1 MEYRVRTIRDEAG
14 LERLQG
20 EWDGLLE
27 RSRGGSIFAS
37 FAWNSAW
44 WQFFGKGARL
54 YIVAVSDAEGQ
65 VYGIAPLML
74 RRVGLLRRLEFIG
87 TGLSDAGDFVLDPD
101 HAEGVLGAIFA
112 YLGRH
117 NRAWDITDLDE
128 VPPYSPLA
136 RFLETKRPSGLRVLA
151 LPRNDCPY
159 IPVPATWDA
168 YTKTLQRKPRQH
180 LEGFAR
186 RVVEETGATFRL
198 VTEEAEAPAAVER
211 FYALHRARWD
221 TKDDELNP
229 EHLTPEF
236 VAFLEEACRR
246 SASHGSLRLTEL
258 CVPMVDDGRQTTD
271 DVDVSPSVVR
281 RLSSVVPIA
290 SWVSFLVNGRWSGY
304 MTGFDPA
311 WSAKRPG
318 KVLHGFVMR
327 EAMKEGAFE
336 IDEGRGAE
344 PYKYELGA
352 ISRQSWRFMLTSNR
366 PRSLM
371 ALGLVKGRL
380 RARDLVRR
388 YRERTTGDARQ
399 TTTEMASEQ

>member
-20 EWDGLLE
+20 AWDGLLE
-27 RSRGGSIFAS
+27 QSRGGSIFSS

-44 WQFFGKGARL
+44 WQFFGKGAKL
-54 YIVAVSDAEGQ
+54 HVVVVSDSEGQ
-65 VYGIAPLML
+65 VCGIAPLML
-74 RRVGLLRRLEFIG
+74 RRVGLLRKLEFIG

-112 YLGRH
+112 YLRKH
-117 NRAWDITDLDE
+117 SRAWDIIDLDE

-136 RFLETKRPSGLRVLA
+136 RFLETKRPPGLRVLA

-159 IPVPATWDA
+159 IPVPTTWEA

-186 RVVEETGATFRL
+186 RVIEETGATFRL
-198 VTEEAEAPAAVER
+198 VTEEADAPAAVER

-221 TKDDELNP
+221 NKEDELNP

-236 VAFLEEACRR
+236 VAFLKEACRF
-246 SASHGSLRLTEL
+246 SAAQGSLRLTEL
-258 CVPMVDDGRQTTD
+258 CVDNA
-271 DVDVSPSVVR
+271 
-281 RLSSVVPIA
+281 PIA
-290 SWVSFLVNGRWSGY
+290 SWIGFFVNGRWSGY

-311 WSAKRPG
+311 WSTKRPG
-318 KVLHGFVMR
+318 KILHGFVMR

-352 ISRQSWRFMLTSNR
+352 ISRRSWRFMLTSNT
-366 PRSLM
+366 PRSLI
-371 ALGLVKGRL
+371 ALSLVKGRL
-380 RARDLVRR
+380 RVRVLVRR
-388 YRERTTGDARQ
+388 YRDTQAAKNAGEVI
-399 TTTEMASEQ
+399 EK

>member
-54 YIVAVSDAEGQ
+54 YIVVVSDSEGQ
-65 VYGIAPLML
+65 VCGIAPLML

-101 HAEGVLGAIFA
+101 HAEEALAAIFA
-112 YLGRH
+112 YLGKH

-136 RFLETKRPSGLRVLA
+136 RFLETKRPPGLRVLA

-159 IPVPATWDA
+159 IPVPATWEA

-186 RVVEETGATFRL
+186 RVIEETGATFRL
-198 VTEEAEAPAAVER
+198 VTKEAEASAAVER

-246 SASHGSLRLTEL
+246 SAAHGSLRLTEL
-258 CVPMVDDGRQTTD
+258 CVEDA
-271 DVDVSPSVVR
+271 
-281 RLSSVVPIA
+281 PIA
-290 SWVSFLVNGRWSGY
+290 SWIGFLVNGRWSGY

-327 EAMKEGAFE
+327 EAMKQGAFE

-371 ALGLVKGRL
+371 ALGLVKGRV

-388 YRERTTGDARQ
+388 DRERTTGDARQ

>member
-1 MEYRVRTIRDEAG
+1 MEYRVRTIRDDAG

-20 EWDGLLE
+20 VWDGLLE

-44 WQFFGKGARL
+44 WQFLGKGAQL
-54 YIVAVSDAEGQ
+54 YIVVVSDSEGQ
-65 VYGIAPLML
+65 VCGIAPLML

-87 TGLSDAGDFVLDPD
+87 TGLSDAGDFVLDPT
-101 HAEGVLGAIFA
+101 HAEGALGAIFA
-112 YLGRH
+112 YLRKH
-117 NRAWDITDLDE
+117 SRAWDITDLDE

-136 RFLETKRPSGLRVLA
+136 RLLETKRPPGLRVLA

-159 IPVPATWDA
+159 IPVPATWEA

-186 RVVEETGATFRL
+186 RVIEETGATFRL
-198 VTEEAEAPAAVER
+198 VTEKADVPAAVEQ

-236 VAFLEEACRR
+236 LAFLEEACRR
-246 SASHGSLRLTEL
+246 SATHGSLRLTEL
-258 CVPMVDDGRQTTD
+258 CVEDT
-271 DVDVSPSVVR
+271 
-281 RLSSVVPIA
+281 PIA
-290 SWVSFLVNGRWSGY
+290 SWISFLVNGRWSGY

-311 WSAKRPG
+311 WSTKRPG

-352 ISRQSWRFMLTSNR
+352 LSRRSWRFMLISNT
-366 PRSLM
+366 PRSLI
-371 ALGLVKGRL
+371 ALSLVKGRL
-380 RARDLVRR
+380 RARELVRR
-388 YRERTTGDARQ
+388 YRDTQAAKNAGEVI
-399 TTTEMASEQ
+399 EK